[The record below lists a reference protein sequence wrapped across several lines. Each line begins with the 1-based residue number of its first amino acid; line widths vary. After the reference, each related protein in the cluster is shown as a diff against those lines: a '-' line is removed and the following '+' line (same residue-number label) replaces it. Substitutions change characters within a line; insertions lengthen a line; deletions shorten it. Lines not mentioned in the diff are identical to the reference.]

1 MNLVPAAGGLR
12 STAAAMT
19 LAQLS
24 ITVALLAGLGLVAS
38 RVGLSAIPA
47 YLLAGLLLGPHEPE
61 ALSIVRPSEVT
72 DFVAEIGLIFLLFFL
87 GLEFTLGRI
96 ARSRGHV
103 FFGGAIDVAVNGAL
117 GLLVGLAAFGF
128 SFAAF
133 ILAAAIYVSSSAVTV
148 KGLIDFRR
156 LADDETDLVLAIL
169 VAEDIVIAIVLGFA
183 SGGGGGTA
191 HTLAIVAKAI
201 GFIAAALAISK
212 WLSGPI
218 DRFLDWLPREIFLL
232 AAFAFL
238 VGSAALAQELGLSEA
253 VGALMAG
260 VVLSGTS
267 IREEIEER
275 FFSFRDVFA
284 ALFFFVFGLSID
296 IGKAGSVAWL
306 LALAVVLSV
315 VGKIGGGYL
324 SGLLGGYNQ
333 RQSLNVGIA
342 LVAHGEFTIILAQLV
357 SGNPRISDATQVKL
371 AAFAGLYV
379 LITATLGVALMKE
392 SKAIGRW
399 LFVDWRRDARRPA

>member
-1 MNLVPAAGGLR
+1 
-12 STAAAMT
+12 MT

-24 ITVALLAGLGLVAS
+24 ITVALLGGLGLIAS
-38 RVGLSAIPA
+38 RIGLSAIPA
-47 YLLAGLLLGPHEPE
+47 YLLAGLLLGPHEPR
-61 ALSIVRPSEVT
+61 ALSIVEPSEVT

-87 GLEFTLGRI
+87 GLEFTVGRI

-103 FFGGAIDVAVNGAL
+103 FLGGALDVLVNGAL
-117 GLLVGLAAFGF
+117 GLLVGLVAFGF

-133 ILAAAIYVSSSAVTV
+133 VLGAAIYVSSSAVTV

-169 VAEDIVIAIVLGFA
+169 VAEDIIVAIVLGFA
-183 SGGGGGTA
+183 AGGGGEAA

-201 GFIAAALAISK
+201 GFIAAGLAISR

-296 IGKAGSVAWL
+296 LSKLGSVAWL
-306 LALAVVLSV
+306 LAAAVVLSV
-315 VGKIGGGYL
+315 VGKVGGGYA
-324 SGLLGGYNQ
+324 SGLLGGYTR

-342 LVAHGEFTIILAQLV
+342 LIAHGEFTIILAQLV
-357 SGNPRISDATQVKL
+357 SGNPRISEPTQMKIV
-371 AAFAGLYV
+371 AFAGLYV